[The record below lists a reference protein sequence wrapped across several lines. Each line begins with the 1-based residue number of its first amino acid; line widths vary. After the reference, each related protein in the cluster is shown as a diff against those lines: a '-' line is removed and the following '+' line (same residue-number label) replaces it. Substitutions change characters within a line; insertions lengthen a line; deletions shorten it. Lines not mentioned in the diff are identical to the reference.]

1 MNEQQSSQQLADIAV
16 VGVGVMGSN
25 LARNFARHGY
35 RVALYDQRPE
45 NVDTLI
51 SEHGDEGEFIP
62 TRNLDELAANLSTPR
77 RALLMVPAGTA
88 TDAAIDDLVEAFDEG
103 DILIDGGNSLYTD
116 TVRRER
122 AVAVTGRLF
131 VGVGICCGGG
141 GPLHGPSIL
150 AGGPRESWESLRPLL
165 ESIAAKVDGTPCV
178 RYIGA
183 NGAGHF
189 VKMVHN
195 GIEYADMQLIGEA
208 YHLLRHGAGL
218 EPGRIAEIFREWNA
232 GDLDSYLIGI
242 TADILETTDPDTGAP
257 MIDVIQDAA
266 GQKGTGRWTAKEALD
281 LGIPATAIGEAVFA
295 RALSSST
302 ELRAAALTHFPTGNL
317 ADFAS
322 LGISVEEFIEHV
334 RRALYASKLIA
345 YAQGFDLIAAGSAEY
360 DWKINPRDLAAVWR
374 GGCIIQA
381 AFLDRIDTAY
391 EKLPELPSL
400 LLDSYFTEELSGLL
414 DSWRTVAASAIR
426 LGLAAPV
433 FSSSLSYYDSLC
445 SQRLPAAMVQAQR
458 DYFGAHTYHRV
469 DTEGVFHLDWTG
481 DKSQQQ
487 RR

>member
-1 MNEQQSSQQLADIAV
+1 MNNQQSSQQLADIAI
-16 VGVGVMGSN
+16 VGVGVMGSS
-25 LARNFARHGY
+25 LARNFAHNGY
-35 RVALYDQRPE
+35 RVALYDRRAE
-45 NVDTLI
+45 NVSKLI
-51 SEHGDEGEFIP
+51 AEHGGEGEYVGC
-62 TRNLDELAANLSTPR
+62 NDLQELAVNLSKPR

-103 DILIDGGNSLYTD
+103 DIIIDGGNSLYTD

-122 AVAVTGRLF
+122 AVALTGRHF
-131 VGVGICCGGG
+131 VGAGISGGEEG
-141 GPLHGPSIL
+141 ALTGPSIMP
-150 AGGPRESWESLRPLL
+150 GGPQESWESIRPLL
-165 ESIAAKVDGTPCV
+165 ESIAAKVDGAPCV

-218 EPGRIAEIFREWNA
+218 EPSRIAKIFREWND
-232 GDLDSYLIGI
+232 GDLASYLIGI
-242 TADILETTDPDTGAP
+242 TADILETSAPDTGAP
-257 MIDVIQDAA
+257 MIDVIHDAA

-302 ELRAAALTHFPTGNL
+302 ELRAAALDHFPTGNL
-317 ADFAS
+317 ADFAE

-334 RRALYASKLIA
+334 RRALYASKLVA

-360 DWKINPRDLAAVWR
+360 NWNINPRDLAAVWR

-381 AFLDRIDTAY
+381 AFLDRIDNAY

-400 LLDSYFTEELSGLL
+400 LLDSYFTGELDGLI

-445 SQRLPAAMVQAQR
+445 SKRLPAALVQAQR
-458 DYFGAHTYHRV
+458 DYFGAHTYRRV
-469 DTEGVFHLDWTG
+469 DSDGVFHLDWTG
-481 DKSQQQ
+481 DKSQEQK
-487 RR
+487 R

>member
-1 MNEQQSSQQLADIAV
+1 MNNQQPSQQLADIAI
-16 VGVGVMGSN
+16 VGVGVMGSS
-25 LARNFARHGY
+25 LARNFARNGY
-35 RVALYDQRPE
+35 RVALYDQRAE
-45 NVDTLI
+45 NVSKLI
-51 SEHGDEGEFIP
+51 AEHGGEGEFVGCSD
-62 TRNLDELAANLSTPR
+62 LQELAANLSKPR

-122 AVAVTGRLF
+122 AVALTGRHF
-131 VGVGICCGGG
+131 VGAGISGGEEG
-141 GPLHGPSIL
+141 ALTGPSIMP
-150 AGGPRESWESLRPLL
+150 GGPQESWESIRPLL
-165 ESIAAKVDGTPCV
+165 ESIAAKVDGAPCV

-218 EPGRIAEIFREWNA
+218 EPSRIAKIFRDWND

-242 TADILETTDPDTGAP
+242 TADILETSDPDTGAP
-257 MIDVIQDAA
+257 MIDVIHDAA

-302 ELRAAALTHFPTGNL
+302 ELRAAALDHFPTGNL
-317 ADFAS
+317 AGFAT
-322 LGISVEEFIEHV
+322 LGVSVEEFIEHV
-334 RRALYASKLIA
+334 RRALYASKLVA

-360 DWKINPRDLAAVWR
+360 NWNINPRDLAAVWR

-381 AFLDRIDTAY
+381 AFLDRIDNAY

-400 LLDSYFTEELSGLL
+400 LLDSYFTEELDGLI

-445 SQRLPAAMVQAQR
+445 SKRLPAALVQAQR
-458 DYFGAHTYHRV
+458 DYFGAHTYRRV
-469 DTEGVFHLDWTG
+469 DTDGVFHLDWTG
-481 DKSQQQ
+481 DKSQEQK
-487 RR
+487 R

>member
-1 MNEQQSSQQLADIAV
+1 MNNQQPSQQLADIAI
-16 VGVGVMGSN
+16 VGVGVMGSS
-25 LARNFARHGY
+25 LARNFARNGY
-35 RVALYDQRPE
+35 RVALYDQRAE
-45 NVDTLI
+45 NVSKLI
-51 SEHGDEGEFIP
+51 AEHGGEGEFVGC
-62 TRNLDELAANLSTPR
+62 NDLQELAVNLSKPR

-122 AVAVTGRLF
+122 AVALTGRHF
-131 VGVGICCGGG
+131 VGAGISGGEEG
-141 GPLHGPSIL
+141 ALTGPSIMP
-150 AGGPRESWESLRPLL
+150 GGPQESWESIRPLL
-165 ESIAAKVDGTPCV
+165 ESIAAKVDGAPCV

-218 EPGRIAEIFREWNA
+218 EPSRIAKIFRDWND
-232 GDLDSYLIGI
+232 GDLASYLIGI
-242 TADILETTDPDTGAP
+242 TADILETSDPDTGAP
-257 MIDVIQDAA
+257 MIDVIHDAA

-302 ELRAAALTHFPTGNL
+302 ELRAAALDHFPTGNL
-317 ADFAS
+317 ADFAT

-334 RRALYASKLIA
+334 RRALYASKLVA

-360 DWKINPRDLAAVWR
+360 NWDINPRDLAAVWR

-381 AFLDRIDTAY
+381 AFLDRIDNAY

-400 LLDSYFTEELSGLL
+400 LLDSYFTEELDGLI

-445 SQRLPAAMVQAQR
+445 SKRLPAALVQAQR
-458 DYFGAHTYHRV
+458 DYFGAHTYRRV
-469 DTEGVFHLDWTG
+469 DTDGVFHLDWTG
-481 DKSQQQ
+481 DKSQEQK
-487 RR
+487 R

>member
-1 MNEQQSSQQLADIAV
+1 MNNQQPSQQLADIAI
-16 VGVGVMGSN
+16 VGVGVMGSS
-25 LARNFARHGY
+25 LARNFARNGY
-35 RVALYDQRPE
+35 RVALYDQRAE
-45 NVDTLI
+45 NVSKLI
-51 SEHGDEGEFIP
+51 AEHGGEGEFVGCSD
-62 TRNLDELAANLSTPR
+62 LQELAANLSKPR

-88 TDAAIDDLVEAFDEG
+88 TDAAIDDLVKAFDEG

-122 AVAVTGRLF
+122 AVALTGRHF
-131 VGVGICCGGG
+131 VGAGISGGEEG
-141 GPLHGPSIL
+141 ALTGPSIMP
-150 AGGPRESWESLRPLL
+150 GGPQESWESIRPLL
-165 ESIAAKVDGTPCV
+165 ESIAAKVDGSPCV

-218 EPGRIAEIFREWNA
+218 EPSRIAKIFRDWND

-242 TADILETTDPDTGAP
+242 TADILETSDPDTGAP
-257 MIDVIQDAA
+257 MIDVIHDAA

-302 ELRAAALTHFPTGNL
+302 ELRAAALDHFPTGNL
-317 ADFAS
+317 ADFAT
-322 LGISVEEFIEHV
+322 LGVSVEEFIEHV
-334 RRALYASKLIA
+334 RRALYASKLVA

-360 DWKINPRDLAAVWR
+360 NWNINPRDLAAVWR

-381 AFLDRIDTAY
+381 AFLNRIDNAY
-391 EKLPELPSL
+391 EKLPGLPSL
-400 LLDSYFTEELSGLL
+400 LLDSYFTEELDGLI

-445 SQRLPAAMVQAQR
+445 SKRLPAALVQAQR
-458 DYFGAHTYHRV
+458 DYFGAHTYRRV
-469 DTEGVFHLDWTG
+469 DTDGVFHLDWTG
-481 DKSQQQ
+481 DKSQEQK
-487 RR
+487 R

>member
-122 AVAVTGRLF
+122 AVSATGRLF
-131 VGVGICCGGG
+131 VGAGISGGEEG
-141 GPLHGPSIL
+141 ALHGPSIMP
-150 AGGPRESWESLRPLL
+150 GGPRESWEFIRPLL

-242 TADILETTDPDTGAP
+242 TADILETADPDTGAP

-302 ELRAAALTHFPTGNL
+302 ELRAAALKHFPTGYL

-381 AFLDRIDTAY
+381 AFLDRIDNAY

-414 DSWRTVAASAIR
+414 DSWRTVAASAIQ

-458 DYFGAHTYHRV
+458 DYFGAHTYRRV